1 MDINLKL
8 LMRLLNKIYLL
19 LFISLSLGLKAQN
32 YQERQKQLEAQKI
45 SIKKEIQ
52 QINNLINDSRKK
64 SIGLADELEDIQLKI
79 SVRDRL
85 IRINNSQVN
94 NLSNIISN
102 QNERIADLEVDLKK
116 LKDEYSKIVYS
127 SYKKRSSEM
136 KLMFLFASDNINQAF
151 RRFQY
156 FKQYSKYRKEQA
168 NKIVSLQEEIS
179 NNIDSLD
186 KRKIEKQ
193 NVVKENQSVRQTLN
207 QDRIR
212 QNNLYNNLLKDQ
224 KNYAVEI
231 QEKEKQARLID
242 NEIQKLIR
250 LAIAESNNNNNSS
263 NFALTPEGRL
273 ISNNFQ
279 SNKGRLPWPVREGI
293 ITRRFGTQPHPV
305 VRTTTINSNG
315 ISIATSANSIAYSV
329 FEGEVLSVYGFSGGN
344 PGVLIRHGK
353 YISNYQNL
361 SSIFVKKG
369 DKVMAN
375 DEIGI
380 VFTNESTGK
389 TVLKFNI
396 FNELKPENPTIW
408 LAR

>member
-1 MDINLKL
+1 
-8 LMRLLNKIYLL
+8 MRLLNKIYLL

-45 SIKKEIQ
+45 SINKEIQ

-64 SIGLADELEDIQLKI
+64 SRGLADELEDIQLKI

-85 IRINNSQVN
+85 IRINISQVN
-94 NLSNIISN
+94 NLNNIISN

-156 FKQYSKYRKEQA
+156 FKQYSKSRKEQA

-207 QDRIR
+207 QDRIK
-212 QNNLYNNLLKDQ
+212 QNNLYNNLLNDQ

-231 QEKEKQARLID
+231 QEKDKQARLID

-279 SNKGRLPWPVREGI
+279 SNKGRLPWPVREGV

>member
-1 MDINLKL
+1 
-8 LMRLLNKIYLL
+8 MRLLNKIYLL

-64 SIGLADELEDIQLKI
+64 SRGLADELEDIQLKI

-94 NLSNIISN
+94 NLNNIISN

-116 LKDEYSKIVYS
+116 LKDEYSKIVFS

-207 QDRIR
+207 QDRIQ

-273 ISNNFQ
+273 ISSNFQ
-279 SNKGRLPWPVREGI
+279 SNKGRLPWPVREGV

-329 FEGEVLSVYGFSGGN
+329 FEGEVFSVYGFSGGN

>member
-1 MDINLKL
+1 MG
-8 LMRLLNKIYLL
+8 LLNKIYLL

-64 SIGLADELEDIQLKI
+64 SRGLADELEDIQLKI

-94 NLSNIISN
+94 NLNNIISN

-136 KLMFLFASDNINQAF
+136 KLMFLFASENINQAF

-207 QDRIR
+207 QDRIQ

-231 QEKEKQARLID
+231 QVKEKQARLID

-273 ISNNFQ
+273 ISSNFQ
-279 SNKGRLPWPVREGI
+279 SNKGRLPWPVREGV

-315 ISIATSANSIAYSV
+315 ISIATSSNSIAYSV

-369 DKVMAN
+369 DKVIAN

>member
-1 MDINLKL
+1 MG
-8 LMRLLNKIYLL
+8 LLNKIYLL

-64 SIGLADELEDIQLKI
+64 SRGLADELEDIQLKI

-94 NLSNIISN
+94 NLNNIISN

-168 NKIVSLQEEIS
+168 NKIVTLQEEIS

-207 QDRIR
+207 QDRIK

-231 QEKEKQARLID
+231 QVKEKQARLID

-273 ISNNFQ
+273 ISSNFQ

>member
-1 MDINLKL
+1 
-8 LMRLLNKIYLL
+8 MRLLNKIYLL

-64 SIGLADELEDIQLKI
+64 SRGLADELEDIQLKI

-94 NLSNIISN
+94 NLNNIISN

-116 LKDEYSKIVYS
+116 LKGEYSKIVFS

-193 NVVKENQSVRQTLN
+193 KVVKENQSVRQTLN
-207 QDRIR
+207 QDRIQ

-273 ISNNFQ
+273 ISSNFQ
-279 SNKGRLPWPVREGI
+279 SNKGRLPWPVREGV

>member
-1 MDINLKL
+1 
-8 LMRLLNKIYLL
+8 MRLLNKIYLL

-52 QINNLINDSRKK
+52 QINNLINDSRKQ
-64 SIGLADELEDIQLKI
+64 SRGLADELEDIQLKI

-94 NLSNIISN
+94 NLNNIISN

-179 NNIDSLD
+179 KNIDSLD

-207 QDRIR
+207 QDRIK
-212 QNNLYNNLLKDQ
+212 QNNLYNNLLNDQ

-231 QEKEKQARLID
+231 QEKDKQARLID

-279 SNKGRLPWPVREGI
+279 SNKGRLPWPVREGV

>member
-1 MDINLKL
+1 
-8 LMRLLNKIYLL
+8 MRLLNKIYLL
-19 LFISLSLGLKAQN
+19 LFIFLSLGLKAQN

-64 SIGLADELEDIQLKI
+64 SLGLADELEDIQLKI

-85 IRINNSQVN
+85 IRVNNSQVT
-94 NLSNIISN
+94 NLNNIISN

-207 QDRIR
+207 QDRIL

-273 ISNNFQ
+273 ISSNFQ

-315 ISIATSANSIAYSV
+315 ISIATSVNSIAYSV

>member
-1 MDINLKL
+1 
-8 LMRLLNKIYLL
+8 MRLLNKIYLL

-64 SIGLADELEDIQLKI
+64 SRGLADELEDIQLKI

-94 NLSNIISN
+94 NLNNIISN

-116 LKDEYSKIVYS
+116 LKEEYSKIVYS

-193 NVVKENQSVRQTLN
+193 KVVKENQSVRQTLN
-207 QDRIR
+207 QDRIQ

-273 ISNNFQ
+273 ISSNFQ
-279 SNKGRLPWPVREGI
+279 SNKGRLPWPVREGV

-389 TVLKFNI
+389 TILKFNI

>member
-1 MDINLKL
+1 
-8 LMRLLNKIYLL
+8 MRLLNKIYLL

-156 FKQYSKYRKEQA
+156 FKQ
-168 NKIVSLQEEIS
+168 
-179 NNIDSLD
+179 
-186 KRKIEKQ
+186 
-193 NVVKENQSVRQTLN
+193 
-207 QDRIR
+207 
-212 QNNLYNNLLKDQ
+212 LYNNLLKDQ

-263 NFALTPEGRL
+263 NFVLTPEGRL
-273 ISNNFQ
+273 ISSNFQ

-315 ISIATSANSIAYSV
+315 ITIATSANSIAYSV

>member
-1 MDINLKL
+1 
-8 LMRLLNKIYLL
+8 MRLLNKIYLL

-64 SIGLADELEDIQLKI
+64 SRGLADELEDIQLKI

-94 NLSNIISN
+94 NLNNIISN
-102 QNERIADLEVDLKK
+102 QNERIADLEVELKK

-136 KLMFLFASDNINQAF
+136 KLMFLFASDDINQAF

-193 NVVKENQSVRQTLN
+193 NVVKENQSVRKTLN
-207 QDRIR
+207 QDRIQ
-212 QNNLYNNLLKDQ
+212 QNNMYNNLLKDQ

-273 ISNNFQ
+273 ISSNFQ
-279 SNKGRLPWPVREGI
+279 SNKGRLPWPVREGV

-315 ISIATSANSIAYSV
+315 ISIATSPNSIAYSV

-344 PGVLIRHGK
+344 PGVLIRHGN

>member
-1 MDINLKL
+1 
-8 LMRLLNKIYLL
+8 MRLLNKIYLL

-64 SIGLADELEDIQLKI
+64 SRGLADELEDIQLKI

-94 NLSNIISN
+94 NLNNIISN

-116 LKDEYSKIVYS
+116 LKDEYSKIVFS

-207 QDRIR
+207 QERNQ

-273 ISNNFQ
+273 ISSNFQ
-279 SNKGRLPWPVREGI
+279 SNKGRLPWPVREGV

-380 VFTNESTGK
+380 IFTNESTGK

>member
-1 MDINLKL
+1 
-8 LMRLLNKIYLL
+8 MRLLNKIYLL

-64 SIGLADELEDIQLKI
+64 SRGLADELEDIQLKI

-94 NLSNIISN
+94 NLNNIISN

-116 LKDEYSKIVYS
+116 LKDEYSKIVFS

-207 QDRIR
+207 QDRIQ

-263 NFALTPEGRL
+263 NFALTPEGKL
-273 ISNNFQ
+273 ISSNFQ
-279 SNKGRLPWPVREGI
+279 SNKGRLPWPVREGV

>member
-1 MDINLKL
+1 
-8 LMRLLNKIYLL
+8 MRLLNKIYLL

-64 SIGLADELEDIQLKI
+64 SRGLADELEDIQLKI

-94 NLSNIISN
+94 NLNNIISN
-102 QNERIADLEVDLKK
+102 PNERIADLEVDLKK

-127 SYKKRSSEM
+127 SYKERSSEM

-193 NVVKENQSVRQTLN
+193 KVVKENQSVRQTLN
-207 QDRIR
+207 QDRIQ

-273 ISNNFQ
+273 ISSNFQ
-279 SNKGRLPWPVREGI
+279 SNKGRLPWPVREGV

>member
-1 MDINLKL
+1 
-8 LMRLLNKIYLL
+8 MRLLNKIYLL
-19 LFISLSLGLKAQN
+19 LFITLSLGLKAQN

-52 QINNLINDSRKK
+52 QINNLINDSKKK
-64 SIGLADELEDIQLKI
+64 SRGLADELEDIQLKI

-85 IRINNSQVN
+85 IRVNNSQVT
-94 NLSNIISN
+94 NLNNIISN

-207 QDRIR
+207 QDRIL

-273 ISNNFQ
+273 ISSNFQ

-315 ISIATSANSIAYSV
+315 ISIATSVNSIAYSV

>member
-1 MDINLKL
+1 
-8 LMRLLNKIYLL
+8 MRLLNKIYLL

-64 SIGLADELEDIQLKI
+64 SRGLADELEDIQLKI

-94 NLSNIISN
+94 NLNNIISN

-116 LKDEYSKIVYS
+116 LKDEYSKILYS

-136 KLMFLFASDNINQAF
+136 KLMFLFASDDINQAF

-193 NVVKENQSVRQTLN
+193 NVVKENQSVRKTLN
-207 QDRIR
+207 QDRIQ
-212 QNNLYNNLLKDQ
+212 QNKMYNNLLKDQ

-273 ISNNFQ
+273 ISSNFQ
-279 SNKGRLPWPVREGI
+279 SNKGRLPWPVREGV

-396 FNELKPENPTIW
+396 FNELTPENPTIW

>member
-1 MDINLKL
+1 
-8 LMRLLNKIYLL
+8 MRLLNKIYLL

-64 SIGLADELEDIQLKI
+64 SRGLADELEDIQLKI

-94 NLSNIISN
+94 NLNNIISN

-207 QDRIR
+207 QDRIQ

-250 LAIAESNNNNNSS
+250 LAIADSNNNNNSS

-273 ISNNFQ
+273 ISSNFQ
-279 SNKGRLPWPVREGI
+279 SNKGRLPWPVREGV

>member
-1 MDINLKL
+1 
-8 LMRLLNKIYLL
+8 MRSLTKIYLL
-19 LFISLSLGLKAQN
+19 LFILLSFGLKAQN

-64 SIGLADELEDIQLKI
+64 SRGLADELEDIQLKI

-94 NLSNIISN
+94 NLNNIISN

-207 QDRIR
+207 QERKP

-273 ISNNFQ
+273 ISSNFQ
-279 SNKGRLPWPVREGI
+279 SNKGRLPWPVREGV

-315 ISIATSANSIAYSV
+315 VSIATSVNSIAYSV

-369 DKVMAN
+369 DKVKAN

>member
-1 MDINLKL
+1 
-8 LMRLLNKIYLL
+8 MRLLNKIYLL

-64 SIGLADELEDIQLKI
+64 SRGLADELEDIQLKI

-94 NLSNIISN
+94 NLNNIISN

-116 LKDEYSKIVYS
+116 LKDEYSKIVYG

-136 KLMFLFASDNINQAF
+136 KLMFLFGSDNINQAF

-186 KRKIEKQ
+186 KRRIEKQ

-207 QDRIR
+207 QDRIQ

-273 ISNNFQ
+273 ISSNFQ

-293 ITRRFGTQPHPV
+293 ITRRFGIQPHPV